1 MSTHPPR
8 KGSDKLPFKDRRAAP
23 GSDASPGSLRWLKS
37 LFGRPLG
44 LVRRGSEW
52 HIGLVD
58 RRRPTSV
65 APSMSALRTELRARL
80 GAHENAAAA
89 QAMRH
94 LLFVLEHL
102 RRKGW
107 SGVGALPSQVMV
119 KALEQ
124 AEIVAGQEASP
135 AMTALIERLR
145 KLHAVAASREEFS
158 TRAPNGALE
167 VSEVTQEEFD
177 ATERSWAG
185 TVPPEFSELRRDE

>member
-8 KGSDKLPFKDRRAAP
+8 KGSGKLPFKDRRAAS
-23 GSDASPGSLRWLKS
+23 GSATPGSLHWLKS

-52 HIGLVD
+52 HVELVD
-58 RRRPTSV
+58 RRRPTPA
-65 APSMSALRTELRARL
+65 APSMSALRSELRARL
-80 GAHENAAAA
+80 GADQNAAAA

-107 SGVGALPSQVMV
+107 SGVGGLPSQVIV

-124 AEIVAGQEASP
+124 AEMVAGQQASP
-135 AMTALIERLR
+135 ALTALMERLR
-145 KLHAVAASREEFS
+145 KLRAAAATREEFGE
-158 TRAPNGALE
+158 RAREGALE

-177 ATERSWAG
+177 AMERSWAG
-185 TVPPEFSELRRDE
+185 TIPPELAELRRDA